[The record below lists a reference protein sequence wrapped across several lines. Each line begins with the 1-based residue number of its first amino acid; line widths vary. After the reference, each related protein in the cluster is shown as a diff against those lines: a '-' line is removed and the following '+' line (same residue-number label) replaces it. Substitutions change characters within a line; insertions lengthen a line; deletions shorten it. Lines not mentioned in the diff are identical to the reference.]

1 MSMADSELTHSKGR
15 SRKGIAT
22 VELAVC
28 LPLLVTLVLGF
39 IEATNVIFLKQRLT
53 AAAYEG
59 VRKVT
64 APGQA
69 TADGVTAANAVL
81 SQYSITDGIPSV
93 TPEVTATTPT
103 GTQVSVT
110 VEAPISSN
118 SCIGPFIIGKTL
130 TKIQA
135 TAVMIRQ

>member
-1 MSMADSELTHSKGR
+1 MIGSEWTCREGR

-28 LPLLVTLVLGF
+28 LPIMVILVLGF
-39 IEATNVIFLKQRLT
+39 IEASSAIFLKQRLT
-53 AAAYEG
+53 ASAYEG

-64 APGQA
+64 AP
-69 TADGVTAANAVL
+69 TKTSADGITAANDVLTQFGISGGTITVTPNVTAA
-81 SQYSITDGIPSV
+81 
-93 TPEVTATTPT
+93 TAT
-103 GTQVSVT
+103 GTQVSVK

-118 SCIGPFIIGKTL
+118 SCIKPFIIGKTF

-135 TAVMIRQ
+135 TVVMIRQ